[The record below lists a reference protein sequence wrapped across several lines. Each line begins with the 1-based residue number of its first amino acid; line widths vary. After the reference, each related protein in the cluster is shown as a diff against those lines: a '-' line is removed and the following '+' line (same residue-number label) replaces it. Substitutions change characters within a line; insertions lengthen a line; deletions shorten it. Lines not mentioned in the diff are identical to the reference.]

1 MTTTM
6 SRGEREAFLAGV
18 HVGIL
23 AVDDPGHAPLTVPVW
38 YAYEPGAT
46 VDFITRRGSTKA
58 RLLRAA
64 GVCSLCVQSEVPP
77 YGFVSVDG
85 PVSWG
90 EDPSD
95 PEALRA
101 LASRYLGPEGGEA
114 FMAATAGD
122 APNNVLFRLTPE
134 RWRTAD
140 FSKEAG

>member
-1 MTTTM
+1 MTITM
-6 SRGEREAFLAGV
+6 GSAEREAFLAGV
-18 HVGIL
+18 HVGVL
-23 AVDDPGHAPLTVPVW
+23 SVEDPSHGPFSVPVW
-38 YAYEPGAT
+38 YAYEPGGS

-58 RLLRAA
+58 GLLRAA
-64 GVCSLCVQSEVPP
+64 GRCSLCAQSEIPP
-77 YGFVSVDG
+77 YGFVSVEG

-101 LASRYLGPEGGEA
+101 LASRYLGPDGGEA

-122 APNNVLFRLTPE
+122 APNNVMFRLAPE

-140 FSKEAG
+140 FSKESL

>member
-1 MTTTM
+1 M
-6 SRGEREAFLAGV
+6 
-18 HVGIL
+18 
-23 AVDDPGHAPLTVPVW
+23 PVW

-58 RLLRAA
+58 RLLRTA
-64 GVCSLCVQSEVPP
+64 GTCSLCAQSEVPP

-90 EDPSD
+90 RTRPIPRRS
-95 PEALRA
+95 A
-101 LASRYLGPEGGEA
+101 LAHRYLGPRGGEA

-122 APNNVLFRLTPE
+122 APNNVMFRLTPE